1 MADPGT
7 EIKLELD
14 PLTSSPNGGEQASA
28 PVEPIAPAQ
37 VAPTKTAKTP
47 SCSPAD
53 GYANVTAVL
62 QQIRLYRKRP
72 LFALVAGT
80 IEQKT
85 LFEVHRWRR
94 ELKEAGKSGELDVLI
109 DSPGGELTSCYMIA
123 RLISRYTN
131 SWEALVP
138 TMAAS
143 GASLICLGSSNI
155 VMSEVASLSPIDP
168 QVISK
173 RQQKFFAGERQSP
186 IEAFQAVK
194 YLREFTLSSMDAAM
208 RYLLDC
214 GVAAHRALET
224 ANTLATKL
232 VEPIVEKIDPYDLG
246 AFDLDSTMASDYC
259 GRIAEPADT
268 TKKTQRTVTYKS
280 LVERYPAHE
289 FAIDIAEAQALKF
302 NACAPAADLDD
313 LFDQLRPLLE
323 NVGSYIGL
331 ISDNVV
337 TP

>member
-1 MADPGT
+1 MADPVN
-7 EIKLELD
+7 EIKLELETPAPSSNGAD
-14 PLTSSPNGGEQASA
+14 QAKPSAEPTSAG
-28 PVEPIAPAQ
+28 Q
-37 VAPTKTAKTP
+37 VGTTKKVRTPT
-47 SCSPAD
+47 CSPAD
-53 GYANVTAVL
+53 GYADVTAVL
-62 QQIRLYRKRP
+62 QQIKLNRKRP
-72 LFALVAGT
+72 LFVLVSGG

-94 ELKEAGKSGELDVLI
+94 ELKEAGESGQLDILI

-123 RLISRYTN
+123 RLISRYAVC
-131 SWEALVP
+131 WEALVP

-143 GASLICLGSSNI
+143 GASLICLGSSQI

-186 IEAFQAVK
+186 LEAFQAVK

-224 ANTLATKL
+224 ANTFATRL
-232 VEPIVEKIDPYDLG
+232 VEPIIEKIDPYDLG

-259 GRIAEPADT
+259 GRIAEPGDAA
-268 TKKTQRTVTYKS
+268 KKTQRTVTYKS

-289 FAIDIAEAQALKF
+289 FAIDLAEAQELKF
-302 NACAPAADLDD
+302 NASAPSADLDD

-323 NVGSYIGL
+323 DVESYIGL
-331 ISDNVV
+331 ISDGVA
-337 TP
+337 T